1 MLGSLQVSASFY
13 GATTYTADVDGVI
26 AILAFNTY
34 LLAIS
39 MAALGTYV
47 SKMWKTEWNVRG
59 QTTLALQLTFTLWS
73 DELREDMKRV
83 VEVEDKQEKLR
94 ILRGSKYKF
103 QKASSAPDDL
113 HGSIEKCR
121 E

>member
-26 AILAFNTY
+26 AIMAFNAY

-39 MAALGTYV
+39 MVALGTYV
-47 SKMWKTEWNVRG
+47 FKMWKMEWNVRG
-59 QTTLALQLTFTLWS
+59 QTTLAMQLTFTLWS
-73 DELREDMKRV
+73 NGLKEDMKSV
-83 VEVEDKQEKLR
+83 VGVEDKEEKLR

-103 QKASSAPDDL
+103 QKVSNAPDNL
-113 HGSIEKCR
+113 QGSIEKCR